1 MDDPVNGDQF
11 NQYDNRK
18 ILGWNGSWTR
28 PDKFFGLD
36 MRNTLGWDLR
46 QDRLDPVAIYN
57 TVQRQR
63 VSTKR
68 EDRVR
73 ETGYALYAENQTQ
86 WTDWLRT
93 VAGIR
98 ADRYDFKVDS
108 NIGENSGSRS
118 AGIGSPKLSVI
129 FGPWQKTEY
138 FVNFGEGFHSNDG
151 RGTTTH
157 VDPGTGDAVNPVT
170 PLVRAKGAE
179 LGIRTEVIPNLQSS
193 LSFW

>member
-108 NIGENSGSRS
+108 NIGENSGS
-118 AGIGSPKLSVI
+118 
-129 FGPWQKTEY
+129 
-138 FVNFGEGFHSNDG
+138 
-151 RGTTTH
+151 
-157 VDPGTGDAVNPVT
+157 
-170 PLVRAKGAE
+170 
-179 LGIRTEVIPNLQSS
+179 
-193 LSFW
+193 